1 MKGICPSSLFLPRRW
16 SLSFMSSLSGVF
28 IFIHLCCCLILH
40 VSNYLFWRLAQ
51 NERTVSCRAKRW
63 MASNLSQSDTE
74 DNFSLI
80 SVLIWFNEFYFT
92 DTPQHAAQLPRAT
105 CLVLRTLRLVLS
117 HCSTLFSESYLTN
130 VSRLNCL
137 CWVHLNEMIT
147 IDLRVSVEFEFRVS
161 YRF

>member
-1 MKGICPSSLFLPRRW
+1 MKGVCPSSLFLPRMW
-16 SLSFMSSLSGVF
+16 LLSFMSSLSGEF

-40 VSNYLFWRLAQ
+40 GSNYLFWSLAQ

-80 SVLIWFNEFYFT
+80 STLIWFNEFDFT
-92 DTPQHAAQLPRAT
+92 ETRQHAAQLPRGT

-117 HCSTLFSESYLTN
+117 HCSALFSESYLTN

-137 CWVHLNEMIT
+137 CWIHLNEIWWRS
-147 IDLRVSVEFEFRVS
+147 ICEFQLSLR
-161 YRF
+161 